1 MLPHLQKI
9 LLKIFGFILK
19 CWVCGSLK
27 TVNFDDPTYHFYF
40 GNQNGEP
47 GTIITFFLFR
57 EAAREPWE
65 KGIGRIYFSVPKG
78 ALAFWKRRLEEN
90 GLSVKEQ
97 IILSEQVLLFN
108 DTEDLPLAIME
119 DERSG
124 QSEWT
129 PSGIT
134 EKKRSQA

>member
-19 CWVCGSLK
+19 CWVCGLLK
-27 TVNFDDPTYHFYF
+27 TVNFDDPATYHFYF

-65 KGIGRIYFSVPKG
+65 KGRP
-78 ALAFWKRRLEEN
+78 EEFIFPCRKEHSRFGSA
-90 GLSVKEQ
+90 GL
-97 IILSEQVLLFN
+97 
-108 DTEDLPLAIME
+108 
-119 DERSG
+119 
-124 QSEWT
+124 
-129 PSGIT
+129 
-134 EKKRSQA
+134 KKTACL